1 MCELFAMSS
10 RQPVDV
16 RFSLEEF
23 SRHGGL
29 AGPHKDGWGIAW
41 YEGDDV
47 RLVKEPRAAADS
59 ACLSF
64 IQDHPFRASTVLSH
78 IRKATQGRNTLA
90 NSQPFAREL
99 GGHMHVFAHNGD
111 IVSLPLREALRL
123 GRFHPVGETDSEYAF
138 CALVERLAPIWRVPK
153 QVPSIEERL
162 SVIAQFASRLRALG
176 PANFLYGDGDAL
188 FVHAHKRT
196 HADGIRPP
204 GLHVLCRTCKAGA
217 GAIAVEGLSIAA
229 AAGAQEVVLVA
240 SVPLTGFESWTPL
253 AEGEIL
259 AVKSGRIAARSHAHT

>member
-10 RQPVDV
+10 RYPVDV

-41 YEGDDV
+41 YEDDDV

-59 ACLSF
+59 PCLRF

-90 NSQPFAREL
+90 NSQPIAREL

-111 IVSLPLREALRL
+111 LAGSPLRKVFHL
-123 GRFHPVGETDSEYAF
+123 GRFHPIGETDSEYAF
-138 CALVERLAPIWRVPK
+138 CALVERLAPIWRAPK
-153 QVPSIEERL
+153 QVPSMDERL
-162 SVIAQFASRLRALG
+162 SLIAQFAERLRVLG
-176 PANFLYGDGDAL
+176 PANFLYADGDAL

-204 GLHVLCRTCKAGA
+204 GLHVLSRACKAGA
-217 GAIAVEGLSIAA
+217 GAIAVEGLSIAPVD
-229 AAGAQEVVLVA
+229 GAQEVVLVA
-240 SVPLTGFESWTPL
+240 SVPLTGFEAWAPL
-253 AEGEIL
+253 GEGEIL
-259 AVKSGRIAARSHAHT
+259 AVQSGQIVARRNAHK